1 MSPLPFLILGGILLI
16 FLAKTGRL
24 STLLGRG
31 RPANVAPPTSPG
43 PVVASGLQPVNAIAL
58 EHLHFLPAKVLG
70 VNFQKA
76 ARREAE
82 ELVAENMAAEAINR
96 ATGMYGGPYLPHV
109 NYGGPQFPQQSGHP
123 FAPPAAIAA
132 PPPAMGPSAFVN
144 VPLPPAPQPV
154 ASAFPTTPPAG
165 SSPPNP

>member
-1 MSPLPFLILGGILLI
+1 MSPLPFLVLGGILLI
-16 FLAKTGRL
+16 FLAKSGRLATLTGR
-24 STLLGRG
+24 GK
-31 RPANVAPPTSPG
+31 AAAPPTSSG
-43 PVVASGLQPVNAIAL
+43 PVVESGAQRLTHVSL
-58 EHLHFLPAKVLG
+58 EHLHFLPAKLLG

-109 NYGGPQFPQQSGHP
+109 NYGGPQFPQQPGHP

-144 VPLPPAPQPV
+144 VPLPPVPQ
-154 ASAFPTTPPAG
+154 AASSAFPATPPAG